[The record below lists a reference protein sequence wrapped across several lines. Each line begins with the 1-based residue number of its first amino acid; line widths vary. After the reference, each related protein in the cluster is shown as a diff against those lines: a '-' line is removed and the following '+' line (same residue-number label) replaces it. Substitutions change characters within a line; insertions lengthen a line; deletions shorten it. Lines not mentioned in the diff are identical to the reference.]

1 MESKVSREKK
11 GENVAY
17 IVIDESK
24 CKSCYF
30 CIDACPKG
38 LIKKS
43 SKTGFTGNLIAE
55 FKDDNNECIGC
66 KCCAISCPDLAI
78 TEVYK

>member
-1 MESKVSREKK
+1 M
-11 GENVAY
+11 AY
-17 IVIDESK
+17 IVIDEKK

-43 SKTGFTGNLIAE
+43 DKAGCTGNLIVE
-55 FKDDNNECIGC
+55 FKDNNNECIGC
-66 KCCAISCPDLAI
+66 KSCAISCPDLAI
-78 TEVYK
+78 KEVYK

>member
-1 MESKVSREKK
+1 MGYV
-11 GENVAY
+11 
-17 IVIDESK
+17 VIDNSK
-24 CKSCYF
+24 CKSCYY

-38 LIKKS
+38 LIQKS
-43 SKTGFTGNLIAE
+43 EKTGFTGNLTVE

-78 TEVYK
+78 KEVYK